1 MMRYMDNSTYDAYLN
16 LEDTGDHKMA
26 GYVGKILR
34 VNLTTG
40 KIAKE
45 DISEQMKDRFLGGR
59 GFAVKILW
67 DEVKGV
73 DPLSADNKI
82 VCATGPLTGLPVPS
96 SGKMVIATKS
106 PLTGG
111 YGDSNI
117 GSRASVHLK
126 RAGYDVLIIEGC
138 SEHPCYLSIEDDK
151 VQILEAKDLWGKD
164 TFSCQDILEER
175 HGNNSGILLIG
186 PAGENGVRFANVMSQ
201 KGRAAGRVGIGAVM
215 GSKNLKAIVL
225 KGSNEIPI
233 FDEKKLKALGKDAW
247 ADIKTKE
254 NYDIWTRQGTMMMVE
269 WADSICALPT
279 YNFREGTFKF
289 AKQIDGQTAEKI
301 RVGRQGCPNCNA
313 RCGIVVKDAEGGNA
327 EVDYENITMLGSNIG
342 ITDLGEAAALN
353 RLADEYGLDTI
364 SLGSNL
370 AFLMEASEKGLID
383 EKLQWGDFDG
393 CKRVIAEIVNNKGLG
408 QIVYGGVKKAAERLG
423 SESNDW
429 AMQVKGMEISA
440 YTCQSLPGM
449 ALAYGTSPIGAH
461 HKDAFLPAWEIG
473 DRSSYSKEKAQKVI
487 ELQRFRGGWFEAL
500 TVCRLLWV
508 ELGFELGWYPK
519 FLKAATGL
527 DFSAERI
534 EELADRL
541 YALMRAYWVRE
552 KHRWGR
558 EMDTPPARWFAEPFT
573 QGELKGSSLDKSK
586 YEQML
591 SWYYELRG
599 WDENGVPRIKTLEK
613 LGLEDVAEE
622 LKQNGRN

>member
-1 MMRYMDNSTYDAYLN
+1 MGGS
-16 LEDTGDHKMA
+16 KMA
-26 GYVGKILR
+26 GYAGKMLR
-34 VNLTTG
+34 VNLTHGRVTT
-40 KIAKE
+40 E
-45 DISEQMKDRFLGGR
+45 DISDQMKEKFLGGR

-73 DPLSADNKI
+73 DPLAEGNKI
-82 VCATGPLTGLPVPS
+82 VFATGPLTGLPVPS

-117 GSRASVHLK
+117 GSRASVQLK
-126 RAGYDVLIIEGC
+126 KAGYDVLVIEGC
-138 SEHPCYLSIEDDK
+138 SQHPCYLSIEDDK

-164 TFSCQDILEER
+164 TFKAQDILEQR
-175 HGNNSGILLIG
+175 HGKNTGILLIG
-186 PAGENGVRFANVMSQ
+186 PAGENGVRFANLISQ

-225 KGSNEIPI
+225 KGSKEIPI
-233 FDEKKLKALGKDAW
+233 FDEKRLKALGKDAW

-254 NYDIWTRQGTMMMVE
+254 NYDIWTRQGTMMMIE
-269 WADSICALPT
+269 WADSISAMPT

-289 AKQIDGQTAEKI
+289 AKQIDGHTAEKI
-301 RVGRQGCPNCNA
+301 KVGRQGCPNCNA
-313 RCGIVVKDAEGGNA
+313 RCGIVVRDAEGGNS
-327 EVDYENITMLGSNIG
+327 ELDYENITMLGSNIG

-370 AFLMEASEKGLID
+370 AFLMEASEKGLVD
-383 EKLQWGDFDG
+383 EKLEWGDFNA
-393 CKRVIAEIVNNKGLG
+393 CKRIIADIVNNRGLG
-408 QIVYGGVKKAAERLG
+408 KIVYAGVKKASDRLG
-423 SESNDW
+423 SNSKDW

-440 YTCQSLPGM
+440 YTCQALPAM

-473 DRSSYSKEKAQKVI
+473 NRSSDNKEKVRKVI
-487 ELQRFRGGWFEAL
+487 ELQRYRGGWFEAL

-508 ELGFELGWYPK
+508 ELGFGLDWYPK
-519 FLKAATGL
+519 FLKAASGL
-527 DFSAERI
+527 DFSPENI
-534 EELADRL
+534 DELGDRF

-552 KHRWGR
+552 KDDWTR
-558 EMDTPPARWFAEPFT
+558 EMDIPPARWFLEPFS
-573 QGELKGSSLDKSK
+573 QGDLKGASLDKPQ

-599 WDENGVPRIKTLEK
+599 WDENGVPKMETLEK
-613 LGLEDVAEE
+613 LGLQDVAED
-622 LKQNGRN
+622 LKQNGRS

>member
-1 MMRYMDNSTYDAYLN
+1 
-16 LEDTGDHKMA
+16 MA
-26 GYVGKILR
+26 GYAGKMLR
-34 VNLTTG
+34 VNLTHA
-40 KIAKE
+40 KITTE
-45 DISEQMKDRFLGGR
+45 RISDQMKDMFLGGR
-59 GFAVKILW
+59 GFAAKILW

-73 DPLSADNKI
+73 DPLSEDNKI
-82 VCATGPLTGLPVPS
+82 ILATGPLTGLPVPS

-111 YGDSNI
+111 CGDSNI
-117 GSRASVHLK
+117 GTRASVHLK
-126 RAGYDVLIIEGC
+126 KAGYDVLVIEGC
-138 SEHPCYLSIEDDK
+138 SQTPCYLSIEDDK
-151 VQILEAKDLWGKD
+151 VQILDAKDLWGKD
-164 TFSCQDILEER
+164 TFKAQDILEER
-175 HGNNSGILLIG
+175 HGKNTGVLLIG
-186 PAGENGVRFANVMSQ
+186 PAGENGVRFANLISQ

-215 GSKNLKAIVL
+215 GSKNLKAMVL
-225 KGSNEIPI
+225 KGSKEIPI
-233 FDEKKLKALGKDAW
+233 FDGNKLKALGKDAW
-247 ADIKTKE
+247 ADIKTKD
-254 NYDIWTRQGTMMMVE
+254 NYDIWTRQGTMMVIE
-269 WADSICALPT
+269 WADSISAMPT

-289 AKQIDGQTAEKI
+289 ANQIDGHTAEKI
-301 RVGRQGCPNCNA
+301 AIGRQGCPNCNA
-313 RCGIVVKDAEGGNA
+313 RCGIVVRDAEGGNA
-327 EVDYENITMLGSNIG
+327 ELDYENITMLGSNIG

-383 EKLQWGDFDG
+383 EKLEWGDFDG
-393 CKRVIAEIVNNKGLG
+393 CKRVIADIVNNRDLG
-408 QIVYGGVKKAAERLG
+408 EIVYGGVKKAAERLG
-423 SESNDW
+423 SESKDW

-440 YTCQSLPGM
+440 YTCQNLPGM

-473 DRSSYSKEKAQKVI
+473 DRSSYSKEKVQKLI

-527 DFSAERI
+527 DFSPERI
-534 EELADRL
+534 DELGDRF

-552 KHRWGR
+552 THNWTR
-558 EMDTPPARWFAEPFT
+558 EMDTPPARWFLEPFT
-573 QGELKGSSLDKSK
+573 RGEFKGSSLDKSK
-586 YEQML
+586 YQQML

-599 WDENGVPRIKTLEK
+599 WDKNGVPKIKTLEK
-613 LGLEDVAEE
+613 LRLDDVAEE

>member
-1 MMRYMDNSTYDAYLN
+1 
-16 LEDTGDHKMA
+16 MA

-34 VNLTTG
+34 VNLSKR
-40 KIAKE
+40 KITNE
-45 DISEQMKDRFLGGR
+45 DISDQMKEKFLGGR

-73 DPLSADNKI
+73 DPLSEDNKI
-82 VCATGPLTGLPVPS
+82 VFATGPLSGLPVPS

-117 GSRASVHLK
+117 GSRASIHLK
-126 RAGYDVLIIEGC
+126 KAGYDVLVVEGC
-138 SEHPCYLSIEDDK
+138 SEHPCYLFIEDDK
-151 VQILEAKDLWGKD
+151 VQILDAKDLWGKD
-164 TFSCQDILEER
+164 TFKVQDILEKR
-175 HGNNSGILLIG
+175 HGKNTGILLIG
-186 PAGENGVRFANVMSQ
+186 PAGENGVRFANLISQ
-201 KGRAAGRVGIGAVM
+201 KGRAAGRVGIGAAM
-215 GSKNLKAIVL
+215 GSKRLKAIVL

-233 FDEKKLKALGKDAW
+233 FDKKRLNALGKEAW

-254 NYDIWTRQGTMMMVE
+254 NYDIWTRQGTMMMIE
-269 WADSICALPT
+269 WADSICAMPT

-289 AKQIDGQTAEKI
+289 ANQIDGHTTEKI
-301 RVGRQGCPNCNA
+301 RVGRQGCPHCNA
-313 RCGIVVKDAEGGNA
+313 HCGIVVRDAEGGNA
-327 EVDYENITMLGSNIG
+327 ELDYENIAMLGSNIG
-342 ITDLGEAAALN
+342 ITELGEAAALN

-370 AFLMEASEKGLID
+370 AFLMEASENGLIN
-383 EKLQWGDFDG
+383 EKLAWGDFDG
-393 CKRVIAEIVNNKGLG
+393 CKKVITDILNNRGLG
-408 QIVYGGVKKAAERLG
+408 KIVHGGVKKASARLG
-423 SESNDW
+423 SNSKNW

-473 DRSSYSKEKAQKVI
+473 DRSSYRKEKVQKVI
-487 ELQRFRGGWFEAL
+487 ELQRYRGGWFEAL

-508 ELGFELGWYPK
+508 ELGFELDWYPK
-519 FLKAATGL
+519 FLNAATGL
-527 DFSAERI
+527 DFSPERI
-534 EELADRL
+534 DELGDRF
-541 YALMRAYWVRE
+541 YAMMRAYWIRE
-552 KHRWGR
+552 KPNWGR
-558 EMDTPPARWFAEPFT
+558 EMDLVPARWFAEPLT
-573 QGELKGSSLDKSK
+573 QGELKGAKLDKSK

-599 WDENGVPRIKTLEK
+599 WDENGVPRRKTLEK
-613 LGLEDVAEE
+613 LGLSDVAEE
-622 LKQNGRN
+622 LRQNG

>member
-1 MMRYMDNSTYDAYLN
+1 
-16 LEDTGDHKMA
+16 MA
-26 GYVGKILR
+26 GYAGNILR
-34 VNLTTG
+34 VNLSNGQIT
-40 KIAKE
+40 KK
-45 DISEQMKDRFLGGR
+45 DISDQMKDKFLGGR

-73 DPLSADNKI
+73 DPLSEGNKI
-82 VCATGPLTGLPVPS
+82 VFATGPLTGLPVPS

-126 RAGYDVLIIEGC
+126 KAGYDVLVVEGC
-138 SEHPCYLSIEDDK
+138 SRHPCYLYIEDDK
-151 VQILEAKDLWGKD
+151 IQILDAKDLWGKD
-164 TFSCQDILEER
+164 TFKAQDILEQR
-175 HGNNSGILLIG
+175 HGKNTGILLIG
-186 PAGENGVRFANVMSQ
+186 PAGEKGVRFANLISQ

-225 KGSNEIPI
+225 KGSREIPI
-233 FDEKKLKALGKDAW
+233 FDEKKLKAVGKEAW
-247 ADIKTKE
+247 ADIKSKE
-254 NYDIWTRQGTMMMVE
+254 NYDIWTRQGTMMMIE
-269 WADSICALPT
+269 WADSISAMPT

-289 AKQIDGQTAEKI
+289 AKQIDGHSAEKI
-301 RVGRQGCPNCNA
+301 KIGRQGCPHCNA
-313 RCGIVVKDAEGGNA
+313 RCGIVVRDAEGGNA
-327 EVDYENITMLGSNIG
+327 ELDYENITMLGSNLGIG
-342 ITDLGEAAALN
+342 DLGEAAALN

-383 EKLQWGDFDG
+383 EKLKWGDFNG
-393 CKRVIAEIVNNKGLG
+393 CKRLIADIVNNRGAG
-408 QIVYGGVKKAAERLG
+408 QIVYKGVKKASERLG
-423 SESNDW
+423 SESKDW

-440 YTCQSLPGM
+440 YTCQALPGM

-473 DRSSYSKEKAQKVI
+473 DRLSYNKEKVQKVI
-487 ELQRFRGGWFEAL
+487 ELQRYRGGWFEAL

-508 ELGFELGWYPK
+508 ELGFGLDWYPK

-527 DFSAERI
+527 DFSPENI
-534 EELADRL
+534 DELGDRF

-552 KHRWGR
+552 NDNWGR
-558 EMDTPPARWFAEPFT
+558 EMDIPPSRWFLEPFT
-573 QGELKGSSLDKSK
+573 QGELKGTSLDKSK

-599 WDENGVPRIKTLEK
+599 WDENGVPRMETLEK
-613 LGLEDVAEE
+613 LKLKDVAEE
-622 LKQNGRN
+622 LKQNGGS

>member
-1 MMRYMDNSTYDAYLN
+1 
-16 LEDTGDHKMA
+16 MA
-26 GYVGKILR
+26 GYAGKILR
-34 VNLTTG
+34 VNLTHA
-40 KIAKE
+40 KITTE
-45 DISEQMKDRFLGGR
+45 RISDQMKEMFLGGR

-73 DPLSADNKI
+73 DPLSEDNKI
-82 VCATGPLTGLPVPS
+82 ILATGPLTGLPVPS

-117 GSRASVHLK
+117 GTRVSVHFK
-126 RAGYDVLIIEGC
+126 KAGYDVLVIEGC
-138 SEHPCYLSIEDDK
+138 SQHPCYLSIEDDK
-151 VQILEAKDLWGKD
+151 VQILDAKDLWGMD
-164 TFSCQDILEER
+164 TFKAQDILEER
-175 HGNNSGILLIG
+175 HGKNTGILLIG
-186 PAGENGVRFANVMSQ
+186 PAGENGVRFANLISQ
-201 KGRAAGRVGIGAVM
+201 KGRAAGRVGTGAVM
-215 GSKNLKAIVL
+215 GSKNLKAVVL
-225 KGSNEIPI
+225 KGSKEIPI

-254 NYDIWTRQGTMMMVE
+254 NYDIWTRQGTMMMIE
-269 WADSICALPT
+269 WADSISAMPT
-279 YNFREGTFKF
+279 YNFREGTFHF
-289 AKQIDGQTAEKI
+289 ANQIDGHTAEKI
-301 RVGRQGCPNCNA
+301 KVGRQGCPNCNA
-313 RCGIVVKDAEGGNA
+313 RCGIVVRDAEGGNA
-327 EVDYENITMLGSNIG
+327 ELDYENITMLGSNIG

-364 SLGSNL
+364 SLGSSL
-370 AFLMEASEKGLID
+370 AFLMEASEKGLVD
-383 EKLQWGDFDG
+383 DKLEWGDFDG
-393 CKRVIAEIVNNKGLG
+393 CKRVIADIVNNKGLG
-408 QIVYGGVKKAAERLG
+408 KIIYGGVKKAAERLG
-423 SESNDW
+423 SESSHW

-473 DRSSYSKEKAQKVI
+473 DRSSYSKEKVRKVI

-508 ELGFELGWYPK
+508 ELGFELDWYPK
-519 FLKAATGL
+519 FLKAAAGL

-534 EELADRL
+534 DELGDRF

-552 KHRWGR
+552 TYNWRR
-558 EMDTPPARWFAEPFT
+558 EMDTPPARWFEEPFT
-573 QGELKGSSLDKSK
+573 QGEFKGSSLDKSK

-599 WDENGVPRIKTLEK
+599 WDENGVPDMETLEK

-622 LKQNGRN
+622 LRQNGRN